1 MVKKPKQHGR
11 PGFDPWVDKI
21 LWRRERQSIPVFL
34 PWRIPM
40 DRGAWRAT
48 VKSDKMERL
57 TLSSFFLYV
66 LSMYYLICVTRS
78 ITSDSL

>member
-1 MVKKPKQHGR
+1 MVKKPKEHGR

-21 LWRRERQSIPVFL
+21 LWRRAWQSTPVFL

-48 VKSDKMERL
+48 VKSDTMERL